1 MEYYQ
6 PYYNVMRSNV
16 MMKEQAMNQD
26 MVSANDNPVDF
37 RKMKLRYDVT
47 VVFAVK

>member
-1 MEYYQ
+1 
-6 PYYNVMRSNV
+6 MRSNV
-16 MMKEQAMNQD
+16 MMKEQAMAGD
-26 MVSANDNPVDF
+26 MAAANGNPVDF